1 MLKMTNS
8 FVVLLFLCDEVG
20 QLVGSHNEVIYN
32 ETSLKLRLVLI
43 TVVISFDL
51 NLIMIGV

>member
-1 MLKMTNS
+1 MLKLINH

-20 QLVGSHNEVIYN
+20 QLVGFHNEVICN
-32 ETSLKLRLVLI
+32 ETSLKLKLVLI
-43 TVVISFDL
+43 SVVISFDL